1 MVTEPMIYSTEGV
14 LGWLEQTTVSVTIRQ
29 SSWAVMALESVH
41 LLGLA
46 ILGGASF
53 LVAVAAVR
61 GRIGDMTGSELLRG
75 LKQVAAAGLALMI
88 VSGVAIA
95 LSEPFKYY
103 NNVAFGRKMW
113 LFAVA
118 LLLSGTL
125 VWVDRLSHSSL
136 SGLRRLV
143 AALAFVSWLGVAIS
157 GRLIGF
163 L

>member
-1 MVTEPMIYSTEGV
+1 MATESVIHSTGDV
-14 LGWLEQTTVSVTIRQ
+14 LRWLEQTTVSVAIRQ

-46 ILGGASF
+46 LLGGASF
-53 LVAVAAVR
+53 LVALAAVR
-61 GRIGDMTGSELLRG
+61 GRIGDMTDSELVRG
-75 LKQVAAAGLALMI
+75 LKKVAASGLALMI

-103 NNVAFGRKMW
+103 NNVAFGWKMSV
-113 LFAVA
+113 FAVA
-118 LLLSGTL
+118 LLLSGAL
-125 VWVDRLSHSSL
+125 VWVDGLSHSSL
-136 SGLRRLV
+136 SALRRPV